1 MYRPSRGQPLNAC
14 LRRCATVRLLAAFL
28 YSSMAG
34 IHARRLACSSLQS
47 QVSRAGLSTNRLLVS
62 APAVAR
68 SDAVVTTQLLAGR
81 AQLHSRI
88 SGEMAFGRLIEGVV
102 AADATRRG
110 DGDPDRFSGSGA
122 RPPYVA
128 LLRPISLSL
137 RQGLS
142 LEKCKQSRTSSR

>member
-1 MYRPSRGQPLNAC
+1 
-14 LRRCATVRLLAAFL
+14 
-28 YSSMAG
+28 MAG

-62 APAVAR
+62 APAVVR
-68 SDAVVTTQLLAGR
+68 SDAAATTQLLAGR

-142 LEKCKQSRTSSR
+142 LEKCKQSRPLLGRPTTVDPASA